1 MPVRSSRFFKISPL
15 ILTFIFLTVA
25 LPAVLGQNDPCK
37 PDIASCPDEGCN
49 PNNNLDPLLNVRK
62 NLSRPDNSVPQNVS
76 VGWMKLRKDPKHYV
90 NKGAREEL
98 ATLGEG
104 KLVRLTGWLLA
115 VKPEHGESCNCYLDT
130 PAETDNHLVLVT
142 KTTINKFKLPA
153 NASKATLTSK
163 FHQREPESITSE
175 FTPRVRAAGHPNF
188 SNAFV
193 QPILNTTAQGAL
205 WVRITG
211 QLMFDSEHFVHNPLK
226 RVNNW
231 EVHPIFRFEYCP
243 KDKTCVSDGTEN
255 WVDVD
260 VP

>member
-62 NLSRPDNSVPQNVS
+62 NLSTPDNSVPQNVS

-142 KTTINKFKLPA
+142 KTTINKFKLPP
-153 NASKATLTSK
+153 NASKATLTAK

-211 QLMFDSEHFVHNPLK
+211 QLMFDSEHFVHHRLV

-231 EVHPIFRFEYCP
+231 EVHPIFKFEYCP